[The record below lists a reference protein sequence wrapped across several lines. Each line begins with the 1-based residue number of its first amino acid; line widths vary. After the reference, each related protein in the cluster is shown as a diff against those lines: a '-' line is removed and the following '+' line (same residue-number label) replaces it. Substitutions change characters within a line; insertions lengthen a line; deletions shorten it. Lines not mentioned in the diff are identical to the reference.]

1 MNIDIKICEDDE
13 IQLKYIEE
21 KVKIILNDT
30 NYNIECFT
38 SAGDLLNSNLE
49 KIDILILGRSTKS
62 SPCARTFSVWYA

>member
-30 NYNIECFT
+30 NYNIDNQRD
-38 SAGDLLNSNLE
+38 DLYL
-49 KIDILILGRSTKS
+49 
-62 SPCARTFSVWYA
+62 F

>member
-30 NYNIECFT
+30 KTIL
-38 SAGDLLNSNLE
+38 SDLIVDFPA
-49 KIDILILGRSTKS
+49 K
-62 SPCARTFSVWYA
+62 

>member
-30 NYNIECFT
+30 I
-38 SAGDLLNSNLE
+38 
-49 KIDILILGRSTKS
+49 
-62 SPCARTFSVWYA
+62 